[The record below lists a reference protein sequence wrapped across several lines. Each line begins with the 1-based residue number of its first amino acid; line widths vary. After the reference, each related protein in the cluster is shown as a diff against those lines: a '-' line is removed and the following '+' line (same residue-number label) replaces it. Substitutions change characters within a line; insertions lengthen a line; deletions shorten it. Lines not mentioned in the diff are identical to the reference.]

1 MNRTVLDISLLRDK
15 ENNSYFCIINDFT
28 KIKNSCKIHQ
38 KIESDNRLFVEF
50 SERRNDAVGFVN
62 AADFWLVLAD
72 VRSFFGD
79 IAQFLSD
86 NRHRNVFATRTAC
99 PHMPRHPHVRIC
111 RRAPASSAN
120 RVSRLHPGLLSP
132 CCNTE
137 PLRVRNPTLYS

>member
-15 ENNSYFCIINDFT
+15 ESNSYFCIINDFT

-99 PHMPRHPHVRIC
+99 PHMPRHVERK
-111 RRAPASSAN
+111 
-120 RVSRLHPGLLSP
+120 V
-132 CCNTE
+132 
-137 PLRVRNPTLYS
+137 TLQI